1 MSWVRLSE
9 GYIYVNLERVVKVEF
24 AAETGG
30 VPTSAKLYVAGS
42 SGEVVSIGEVSD
54 PEELKKV
61 QKMVVAGTILP
72 KLKPPSRP

>member
-24 AAETGG
+24 ATDAAGL
-30 VPTSAKLYVAGS
+30 PTTAKLYAAGS
-42 SGEVVSIGEVSD
+42 GGELVSIGEVSD

-61 QKMVVAGTILP
+61 QKMVVAGSILP
-72 KLKPPSRP
+72 KLKPPIRP